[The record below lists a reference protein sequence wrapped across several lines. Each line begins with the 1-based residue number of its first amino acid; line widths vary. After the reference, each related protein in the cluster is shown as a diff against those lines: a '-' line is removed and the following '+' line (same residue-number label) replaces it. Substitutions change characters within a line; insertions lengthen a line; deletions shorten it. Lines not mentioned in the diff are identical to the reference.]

1 MMLSV
6 VQLIE
11 GVFLGLASHLFAAK
25 KAACQWSNHT
35 LL

>member
-11 GVFLGLASHLFAAK
+11 GVFLGLDSHLFAAK
-25 KAACQWSNHT
+25 KTACQ
-35 LL
+35 